1 MTHTRDIIL
10 GRHSQGAKH
19 IFICSPARGRGRR
32 DLHGPECKKRSRRRR
47 REVRRAILLEL
58 FWQNRVKILRSLF
71 GNIYNK
77 MSQIMP
83 SSRDQSKRS
92 ITKQMSPAIA
102 SQLEGLWKES
112 QSYTNGFQEPEMQQ
126 ITKVDLL
133 ESCLRFIFLFIPGEC
148 TAIQE
153 GRSKLWL
160 QLSAAQQPLGAPV
173 REAPGLADMMRRA
186 IEKMPSC

>member
-1 MTHTRDIIL
+1 MQEKVT
-10 GRHSQGAKH
+10 SQEK
-19 IFICSPARGRGRR
+19 RG
-32 DLHGPECKKRSRRRR
+32 EESN
-47 REVRRAILLEL
+47 LLALES

-92 ITKQMSPAIA
+92 ITKQMSPALA

-126 ITKVDLL
+126 ITKVGIL

-173 REAPGLADMMRRA
+173 REAPGLSDIMRSA
-186 IEKMPSC
+186 IEEMPSC

>member
-1 MTHTRDIIL
+1 MQEKVTL
-10 GRHSQGAKH
+10 QEK
-19 IFICSPARGRGRR
+19 RGEESN
-32 DLHGPECKKRSRRRR
+32 LL
-47 REVRRAILLEL
+47 ALEL

-92 ITKQMSPAIA
+92 ITKQMSPALA

-126 ITKVDLL
+126 ITKVGIL
-133 ESCLRFIFLFIPGEC
+133 ESCLRFIFLFHSRRVYSHSRGTLKTLVTTICRP
-148 TAIQE
+148 TTPWSSRQRSSRS
-153 GRSKLWL
+153 GRYNEKCNRRDAELLIIVS
-160 QLSAAQQPLGAPV
+160 SAG
-173 REAPGLADMMRRA
+173 
-186 IEKMPSC
+186 PSSWEEVTK